1 MHDMDND
8 ARVPPQ
14 DEEQSRADCYRLLS
28 RLFYAA
34 PDAALLAGIAGSGS
48 LSIDNVTAAAPV
60 PAHVNIADNAYARA
74 FGELRSVACGSNA
87 DALRQEYDDL
97 FVGTGKARISTYTAG
112 YAIPHAPDRHLLEL
126 RHWMAIR
133 GLGRR
138 SGVFEM
144 EDHISAVCDA
154 MRWMI
159 ERGCALEEQRE
170 FFDRFV
176 YAGAIR
182 FCSAI
187 QTAATGSFYCTVA
200 SLAQA
205 FLAVEK
211 EAFDFQTA

>member
-34 PDAALLAGIAGSGS
+34 PDAALLAGLAGSFTPA
-48 LSIDNVTAAAPV
+48 IDNVATA
-60 PAHVNIADNAYARA
+60 PALSHVNIADNTYARA
-74 FGELRSVACGSNA
+74 FSDLRSMACSANA

-159 ERGCALEEQRE
+159 ERECALEEQRE

-187 QTAATGSFYCTVA
+187 QTAAMGSFYCTVA
-200 SLAQA
+200 ALAQA

-211 EAFDFQTA
+211 EAFDFHTA